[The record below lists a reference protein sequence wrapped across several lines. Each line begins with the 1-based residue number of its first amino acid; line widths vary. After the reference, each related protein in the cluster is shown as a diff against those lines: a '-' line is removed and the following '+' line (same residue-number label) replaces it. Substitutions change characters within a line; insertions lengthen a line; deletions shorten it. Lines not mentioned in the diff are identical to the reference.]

1 MNSTMRLE
9 ETALRDGIIVTI
21 AHADYVG
28 AKILTLGDTV

>member
-28 AKILTLGDTV
+28 GRRY